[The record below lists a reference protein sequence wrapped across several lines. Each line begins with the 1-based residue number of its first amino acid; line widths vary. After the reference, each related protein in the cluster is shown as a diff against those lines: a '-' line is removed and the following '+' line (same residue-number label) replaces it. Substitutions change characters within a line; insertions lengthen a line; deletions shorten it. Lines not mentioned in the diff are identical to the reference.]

1 MTIPVSFRHSIQTCT
16 KKTHQKISHMKFHF
30 TRLYFFTLLAIVESL
45 HPSLYITVVSNT
57 VL

>member
-1 MTIPVSFRHSIQTCT
+1 
-16 KKTHQKISHMKFHF
+16 MKFHF